1 MIPARYAGK
10 CPGCGQHIAEGDNIG
25 RVDGDW
31 CCAECVD
38 EHGEET
44 TDRNHGEPE

>member
-1 MIPARYAGK
+1 MIEARWTGK
-10 CPGCGQHIAEGDNIG
+10 CPGCGEPIIAGEPIG

-38 EHGEET
+38 EHGEEAPHI
-44 TDRNHGEPE
+44 NHGEPE